1 MTIYLYD
8 NATTEYIGQM
18 NTAWVREQV
27 PPGILIIFEKIK
39 YVVVSS
45 EQQIQPNIFSVTVN
59 RVWKSQLILFFIK
72 K

>member
-8 NATTEYIGQM
+8 DATREFIGQL

-39 YVVVSS
+39 YMVVTS
-45 EQQIQPNIFSVTVN
+45 EKQSQPYTFSVTVN
-59 RVWKSQLILFFIK
+59 RV
-72 K
+72 